1 MITKSSLPRLL
12 GLALFLFHGCD
23 KGLVPTEP
31 PPGPGAL
38 SGLITYASW
47 PPPDSLFDL
56 RIVAFRDFPPEGIV
70 SSVLGGEAAVYPP
83 IGDTALVPFFVD
95 SLRYAFDLPSG
106 RYEYLAVAQQYGPN
120 LFTDWRPVG
129 QYDLDTNLAVPTPI
143 DVPPGDTLR
152 NIIIHVDFAN
162 PPPAPF

>member
-1 MITKSSLPRLL
+1 MIRKSVHTGLL
-12 GLALFLFHGCD
+12 GLAMVLLSGCD

-38 SGLITYASW
+38 SGLITYANW
-47 PPPDSLFDL
+47 PPADSLFDL

-70 SSVLGGEAAVYPP
+70 SSVLSGQAAVYPP

-95 SLRYAFDLPSG
+95 SLAYGFGLPSG
-106 RYEYLAVAQQYGPN
+106 RYAYLAVAQQYGPN
-120 LFTDWRPVG
+120 LFSDWRPVG

-143 DVPPGDTLR
+143 VVPPGDTLR
-152 NIIIHVDFAN
+152 NITIHVDFAN